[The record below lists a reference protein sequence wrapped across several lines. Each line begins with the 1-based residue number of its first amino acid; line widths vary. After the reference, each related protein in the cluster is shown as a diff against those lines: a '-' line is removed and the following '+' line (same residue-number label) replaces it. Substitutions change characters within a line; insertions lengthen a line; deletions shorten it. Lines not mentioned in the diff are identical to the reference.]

1 MAREQS
7 RDERGARV
15 AREMRTHT
23 IDILTNKYTIMP
35 PRKDDSR
42 PPMPSR
48 EALEQRITELEETV
62 KKREE
67 TISNLND
74 LIRFLKTGKI

>member
-1 MAREQS
+1 
-7 RDERGARV
+7 
-15 AREMRTHT
+15 
-23 IDILTNKYTIMP
+23 MP

-48 EALEQRITELEETV
+48 EELEQRITELEETV

-74 LIRFLKTGKI
+74 LIRFLKTGKL